1 MDKFKD
7 WLEKGSRGAE
17 IFKQVLCSSIF
28 LATFWSLINLGPQA
42 LKAIS
47 EMPGNY
53 QVRRQKRIDHNER
66 LEFIKAASKERIRI
80 DFKFCKEFSKNRG
93 SLIRC
98 LDKINIEER

>member
-1 MDKFKD
+1 MDKFED

-17 IFKQVLCSSIF
+17 IFKQVVCASIF
-28 LATFWSLINLGPQA
+28 LITFWSLINLGPQA

-47 EMPGNY
+47 EMPGDY

-66 LEFIKAASKERIRI
+66 LKVIEAASKERVRI
-80 DFKFCKEFSKNRG
+80 DFNFCKEFSKTRG